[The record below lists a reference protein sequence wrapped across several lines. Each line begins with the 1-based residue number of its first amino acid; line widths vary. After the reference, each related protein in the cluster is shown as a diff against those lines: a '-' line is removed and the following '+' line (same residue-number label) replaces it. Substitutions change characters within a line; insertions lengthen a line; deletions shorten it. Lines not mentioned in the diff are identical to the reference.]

1 MILADLALLERQAAM
16 TPGLAKALEFLRG
29 PGAGELPDGKYPLDG
44 DRVFAI
50 VQRYATAEAGE
61 PRFEAHRAYLDVQY
75 IARGAEII
83 GWAPAARLEVTE
95 AYDAQK
101 DICFGRVRGGWTPAL
116 VEAGRLAVLWPED
129 AHAPRLAAG
138 KPAEVVK
145 IVVKVAL

>member
-1 MILADLALLERQAAM
+1 MIVTDLGLLERQAGM
-16 TPGLAKALEFLRG
+16 TPGLAQALEFLRR
-29 PGAGELPDGKYPLDG
+29 PGTGDLPDGRYPIDG
-44 DRVFAI
+44 EKVFAI
-50 VQRYATAEAGE
+50 VQRYVTSAPPE
-61 PRFEAHRAYLDVQY
+61 PKFEAHRAYLDVQY
-75 IARGAEII
+75 LAGGSEVI
-83 GWAPAARLEVTE
+83 GWAPLARLETTE

-138 KPAEVVK
+138 APAEVIK